1 MKIYKILFGL
11 TLLFAG
17 CSSLSLLL
25 LTIVER
31 EQHLVLINALAIAF
45 WSGLLLEFI
54 LFVVLA
60 IGLKHNY
67 KKDYKKV
74 NDKKLIGLVSFC
86 QNKIAIGFDVLT
98 FIALILIAV
107 LTIMKIYNGAVLVC
121 SIFVFCLSFNMRCLF
136 NGKVYRFLSTKN
148 YKE

>member
-25 LTIVER
+25 LTIIER
-31 EQHLVLINALAIAF
+31 EQHLVLINSLAIAF
-45 WSGLLLEFI
+45 WSGLLLELI

-60 IGLKHNY
+60 IGLKQNY

-86 QNKIAIGFDVLT
+86 QNKIAI
-98 FIALILIAV
+98 
-107 LTIMKIYNGAVLVC
+107 N
-121 SIFVFCLSFNMRCLF
+121 FNCCI
-136 NGKVYRFLSTKN
+136 NN
-148 YKE
+148 YENI